1 MIAVELAIVSEL
13 RGYGIPCETVFDGI
27 TTQAERKAKLR
38 VAIPKAPAE
47 KQPKLAERFHVAYGE
62 PL

>member
-13 RGYGIPCETVFDGI
+13 CTYHVPVGHVFDGI
-27 TTQAERKAKLR
+27 TTQAERKEKVRA
-38 VAIPKAPAE
+38 AIPRAPAD
-47 KQPKLAERFHVAYGE
+47 KQPKLAERFHMAYGE